1 MKLEFFGTGIGLG
14 VASIFGYS
22 LGMLSGWEAFYFV
35 LGGIG
40 VMITLWIC
48 LAKQGSI

>member
-1 MKLEFFGTGIGLG
+1 MKLEFFGTGIGHFI
-14 VASIFGYS
+14 ASIVGYS

-40 VMITLWIC
+40 VMITLWIMISKR
-48 LAKQGSI
+48 ASQ